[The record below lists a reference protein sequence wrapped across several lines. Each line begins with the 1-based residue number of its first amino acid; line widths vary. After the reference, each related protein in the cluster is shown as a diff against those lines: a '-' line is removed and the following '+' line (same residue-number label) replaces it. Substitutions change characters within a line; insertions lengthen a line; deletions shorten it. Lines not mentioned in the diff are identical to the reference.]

1 MNGLCIHECVL
12 MTVCIHVCGHACFF
26 FSVKFGK
33 KLMYVNY
40 LVELKNHLPFDQL
53 TVPQPVLEWV
63 CFLLHECHF
72 CWHLCCWTS
81 LLQRLLLKDAF
92 YEEYTPKS
100 LRYKSLFSPELWT
113 LLWISSKIFL
123 KTILFKSLISIW
135 ISAAQWRKIWVGI
148 IDKHRT
154 APQQRQWCFKE
165 KKSFMRDF
173 CFWTLPA
180 LGQVTL
186 WVLSIKNLIKKK
198 KPSLSH

>member
-1 MNGLCIHECVL
+1 MNVSWWLCAYMCVAML
-12 MTVCIHVCGHACFF
+12 VFF

-72 CWHLCCWTS
+72 CWHLLCCWTS

-100 LRYKSLFSPELWT
+100 LGYKSLFSPEPWT

-165 KKSFMRDF
+165 KKFYDRLLF
-173 CFWTLPA
+173 LNFA
-180 LGQVTL
+180 
-186 WVLSIKNLIKKK
+186 SIRASHTVGVKYQKFNQKK
-198 KPSLSH
+198 KPQLKSLIIHCV

>member
-1 MNGLCIHECVL
+1 MNVSWWLCAYMCVAML
-12 MTVCIHVCGHACFF
+12 VFF

-72 CWHLCCWTS
+72 CWHLLCCWTS

-100 LRYKSLFSPELWT
+100 LGYKSLFSPEPWT